1 MVRKPLLK
9 IPGREMSPNLSY
21 PGVGVRAPGF
31 TSILVVSLH
40 PSLCLP
46 HPGLVSSDKASASY
60 LLSHPEGGQV
70 AVLAVGGPLEAL
82 EAKPG
87 TVSLRLR
94 NQKGF
99 IKLSLEHG

>member
-1 MVRKPLLK
+1 M
-9 IPGREMSPNLSY
+9 
-21 PGVGVRAPGF
+21 F
-31 TSILVVSLH
+31 TSVLVASIH
-40 PSLCLP
+40 PSLCPSFL
-46 HPGLVSSDKASASY
+46 GLVSSDKASASY
-60 LLSHPEGGQV
+60 LLSHPEGGRV

-94 NQKGF
+94 HQKGF

>member
-1 MVRKPLLK
+1 M
-9 IPGREMSPNLSY
+9 
-21 PGVGVRAPGF
+21 F
-31 TSILVVSLH
+31 TSALVVSMLLSLR
-40 PSLCLP
+40 PSHL
-46 HPGLVSSDKASASY
+46 GLVSSDKASASY
-60 LLSHPEGGQV
+60 LLSHPEGGRV

-99 IKLSLEHG
+99 VKLSLEHG

>member
-1 MVRKPLLK
+1 
-9 IPGREMSPNLSY
+9 MSPNFSY
-21 PGVGVRAPGF
+21 PGLGEGVRVPVF
-31 TSILVVSLH
+31 TSILVVSLC
-40 PSLCLP
+40 PSLCPP

-60 LLSHPEGGQV
+60 LLTLPEGGQV
-70 AVLAVGGPLEAL
+70 AVLAVGGPLEAS

-99 IKLSLEHG
+99 IKLSLEHR